1 MADYKHGTYGEFS
14 QSVGG
19 AVAETQSAFV
29 YIGTAPVNLIRGFSG
44 AVNKP
49 LLLRNYEGAKRLIGY
64 AEDWTKFSLCEMVK
78 LHFDNMAGNI
88 GPIVVINALDPAV
101 HKADEPTTM
110 QLQFIH
116 GRASITSDTIILDT
130 LVLSEKMEGVDFTVD
145 YDFTKG
151 QVLLKSIGEQP
162 LSGPITATFDT
173 VDVGK
178 ITELDI
184 VGGVTAEGVYT
195 GLGCVSLVYP
205 ELGRIPSLIAAPGWS
220 DHPVVY
226 EAMLTAG
233 QKINGHWDAFV
244 YADLPI
250 ITGGA
255 YVGQAV
261 VGYAKVGAGQLVDTI
276 ETAMQWQIDNGYTN
290 ERSKV
295 FWPNV
300 QDTAGRI
307 YHLSALAAWQTMTV
321 DATHNDVPMES
332 PSNKAIP
339 IARQYFG
346 TDSRNRGYDQQRGNE
361 LNAVGIT
368 TAVYW
373 GGQWVLWGP
382 HTAAYKYGGV
392 ADLRA
397 VFDNTIRMMMYVTNR
412 FQTEHA
418 LTIDRPMTRA
428 MADSIKNREQEKAD
442 ALVALGAFIGKP
454 IVEFRE
460 TDNSTSDLAEGNFVW
475 RFEGTPTPPF
485 KSGTLMVA
493 YSSAGFDS
501 YFGEATE

>member
-29 YIGTAPVNLIRGFSG
+29 YVGTAPVNLIRGFAG
-44 AVNKP
+44 AVNTP
-49 LLLRNYEGAKRLIGY
+49 LLLRNYDGAKRLIGY
-64 AEDWTKFSLCEMVK
+64 AQDWLKFTLCEVVK
-78 LHFDNMAGNI
+78 LHFDNTSGNI
-88 GPIVVINALDPAV
+88 GPVVVINVLDPAI

-110 QLQFIH
+110 QLQFVN

-130 LVLSEKMEGVDFTVD
+130 LVLSEKVEDVDFSVD
-145 YDFTKG
+145 YNFTKG
-151 QVLLKSIGEQP
+151 QVQLKSIGEQP
-162 LSGPITATFDT
+162 LSGAVTATFDT

-178 ITELDI
+178 LTELDI
-184 VGGVTAEGVYT
+184 VGGVTAEGVYQ
-195 GLGCVSLVYP
+195 GLGCVALVYP

-220 DHPVVY
+220 DRPKVY
-226 EAMLTAG
+226 EAMLSAG
-233 QKINGHWDAFV
+233 QKINGHWDAFI
-244 YADLPI
+244 YADLPL
-250 ITGGA
+250 
-255 YVGQAV
+255 VKEDSQ
-261 VGYAKVGAGQLVDTI
+261 KVDTI
-276 ETAMQWQIDNGYTN
+276 EAAMTWQTDNGYTN

-295 FWPNV
+295 FWPQM
-300 QDTAGRI
+300 QDTAGRV

-321 DATHNDVPMES
+321 DATHGDVPMES
-332 PSNKAIP
+332 PSNKAVP
-339 IARQYFG
+339 VARQYFG
-346 TDSRNRGYDQQRGNE
+346 ADSRNRGFDQQRGNE
-361 LNAVGIT
+361 LNAAGIT

-373 GGQWVLWGP
+373 GGEWVLWGP
-382 HTAAYKYGGV
+382 HTAAYRYGSV
-392 ADLRA
+392 ADLRT
-397 VFDNTIRMMMYVTNR
+397 VFDNTIRMMLYVTNR

-454 IVEFRE
+454 VVEFRE
-460 TDNSTSDLAEGNFVW
+460 TDNSTTELAEGNFVW

-485 KSGTLMVA
+485 KSGTLKVA

-501 YFGEATE
+501 YFGEASE